1 MSVTLTAA
9 GVTLLGVIASIGTTV
24 GLGISAEWWVRV
36 AAGVGSVVLL
46 VIVVKLTTRAG
57 RGPLARMARWTISA
71 PTEDS

>member
-9 GVTLLGVIASIGTTV
+9 GVTLLGVIASIGATV
-24 GLGISAEWWVRV
+24 GLGISAEWWVRL

-57 RGPLARMARWTISA
+57 RGPLARLARWTISA
-71 PTEDS
+71 PADES